1 MKQKVIPGGDKVDQY
16 NKYDDIKRKLRE
28 LKKLEM
34 KIRSFSVDVLNHKNN
49 VREFENTQL
58 IWNQFFCLKDEIS
71 KKVKYSISD
80 LSSMTKDTFKDIIN
94 EYLSHVYYC
103 YYKESGFTDD
113 VDIKRK
119 FRELIKIYH
128 PDNGGDTTK
137 FIEMMEH
144 YKNNKN

>member
-34 KIRSFSVDVLNHKNN
+34 KIL
-49 VREFENTQL
+49 
-58 IWNQFFCLKDEIS
+58 
-71 KKVKYSISD
+71 
-80 LSSMTKDTFKDIIN
+80 
-94 EYLSHVYYC
+94 
-103 YYKESGFTDD
+103 
-113 VDIKRK
+113 
-119 FRELIKIYH
+119 RELIKIYH